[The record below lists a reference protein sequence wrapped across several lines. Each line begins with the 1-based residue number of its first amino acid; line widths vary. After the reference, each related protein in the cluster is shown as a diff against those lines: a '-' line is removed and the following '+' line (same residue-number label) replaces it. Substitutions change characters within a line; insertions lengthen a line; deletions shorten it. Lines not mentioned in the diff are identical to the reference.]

1 MSTVL
6 SCKNF
11 GFALAETTILR
22 GLSFGLEAGGY
33 LSVIGP
39 NGSGKSTLLKCLLRL
54 HDTGRRT
61 GAIRVAGRD
70 LASFGQRELAR
81 LIAYVPQAGGRIP
94 LFTVMELLKLSRYPY
109 ASRQRASLAED
120 DSAVAEA
127 LKLTGTEHLAAKPLT
142 TLSGGERQKAYLAAA
157 LAQGTGILLL
167 DEPASFLDPRYT
179 AELNALLKRLHRE
192 QGLSIVTVTHDL
204 NHPLDAGGQVLVLRH
219 GEQLWFGP
227 SEELAT
233 GGVLEEAFAHTFS
246 YMRHPV
252 TGKTLVLADQAQA
265 MI

>member
-61 GAIRVAGRD
+61 GAIHVAGRD

-81 LIAYVPQAGGRIP
+81 LIAYVPQAGGRG
-94 LFTVMELLKLSRYPY
+94 F
-109 ASRQRASLAED
+109 
-120 DSAVAEA
+120 
-127 LKLTGTEHLAAKPLT
+127 
-142 TLSGGERQKAYLAAA
+142 
-157 LAQGTGILLL
+157 
-167 DEPASFLDPRYT
+167 F
-179 AELNALLKRLHRE
+179 
-192 QGLSIVTVTHDL
+192 
-204 NHPLDAGGQVLVLRH
+204 
-219 GEQLWFGP
+219 
-227 SEELAT
+227 
-233 GGVLEEAFAHTFS
+233 
-246 YMRHPV
+246 PV
-252 TGKTLVLADQAQA
+252 
-265 MI
+265 